1 MQEEHSKLTNEIHQL
16 KSELESQTKRRNAL
30 EQENASL
37 LERVSQFD
45 QQRVS
50 LWLKFYSCFFFKPE
64 THFCVDLWISE
75 IKRKNVTPPT
85 PTKIFYEFMVDC
97 IVNVYCYVG
106 TCIGFPKQ
114 SGEGDERHDGAEE

>member
-1 MQEEHSKLTNEIHQL
+1 MDTMQEEHSKLTNEIHQL

-50 LWLKFYSCFFFKPE
+50 NC
-64 THFCVDLWISE
+64 D
-75 IKRKNVTPPT
+75 
-85 PTKIFYEFMVDC
+85 
-97 IVNVYCYVG
+97 
-106 TCIGFPKQ
+106 KQ
-114 SGEGDERHDGAEE
+114 SISVFFLNQKHIPVLICEFQK

>member
-50 LWLKFYSCFFFKPE
+50 LWLKFYNCFFFKTRNTFLCWYVNFRNKE
-64 THFCVDLWISE
+64 EKCE
-75 IKRKNVTPPT
+75 
-85 PTKIFYEFMVDC
+85 KIYEFMVDC

>member
-75 IKRKNVTPPT
+75 IKRKNVE
-85 PTKIFYEFMVDC
+85 KIYEFMVDC

>member
-1 MQEEHSKLTNEIHQL
+1 MDTMQEEHSKLTNEIHQL

-50 LWLKFYSCFFFKPE
+50 L
-64 THFCVDLWISE
+64 
-75 IKRKNVTPPT
+75 
-85 PTKIFYEFMVDC
+85 
-97 IVNVYCYVG
+97 
-106 TCIGFPKQ
+106 
-114 SGEGDERHDGAEE
+114 